1 VVDSFLLEQRFAEE
15 LENCDVVIFE
25 DYNKGVLHSKNIQT
39 LIKKC
44 LEKGIPTVVD
54 PKKANFLEYKH
65 VTLFKPNLKE
75 IKEGLKIDTDLSDRE
90 SVTQAIEKLMEQ
102 LGNQMTLVT
111 LSERGVVI
119 RTQKDTHHIPAHVR
133 TIADVS
139 GAGDTVVCLAAL
151 CLSAKTDA
159 STLAEISNLA
169 GGLVCEKT
177 GVVPINKEQLLAE
190 AIRVLGS

>member
-1 VVDSFLLEQRFAEE
+1 
-15 LENCDVVIFE
+15 
-25 DYNKGVLHSKNIQT
+25 
-39 LIKKC
+39 
-44 LEKGIPTVVD
+44 
-54 PKKANFLEYKH
+54 
-65 VTLFKPNLKE
+65 LFKPNLKE